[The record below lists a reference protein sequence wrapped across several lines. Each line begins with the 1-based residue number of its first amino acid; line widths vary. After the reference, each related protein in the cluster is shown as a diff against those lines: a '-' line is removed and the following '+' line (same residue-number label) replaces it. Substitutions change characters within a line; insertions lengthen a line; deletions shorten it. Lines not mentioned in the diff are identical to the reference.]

1 MEDKWYSPL
10 QEGRILPQSELKELC
25 SKVKEI
31 LIEESNIITI
41 SPPVII
47 CGDLHGQFYDLLELF
62 KKSGG
67 PPPEQKFIF
76 LGDYIDRGSNS
87 VETIELLICLKC
99 LYPDKTVLIR
109 GNHESRNISFIY
121 GFYDEINR
129 KYGNSQPWKL
139 FNEIFDLMPLC
150 AVIDKN
156 IFCVHGGLS
165 PLITTIDQIRLI
177 NRKGEI
183 PHEGAICDLLWS
195 DPTDENETWVFN
207 SRGAGW
213 MFGYKVTNE
222 FNQIN
227 GVELICRAHQL
238 AGEVIK
244 YWFKEKNLVTIWS
257 CPNYCYRCGNKAG
270 IIKLD
275 KNKQRTSITFDSV
288 PKSKESATIKTLVP
302 YFL

>member
-1 MEDKWYSPL
+1 MAEKWYSQL
-10 QEGRILPQSELKELC
+10 KEGKILPESDLKELC

-31 LIEESNIITI
+31 LIEESNIIIT
-41 SPPVII
+41 SAPVII

-62 KKSGG
+62 KTSGG
-67 PPPEQKFIF
+67 PPPDQKFIF

-87 VETIELLICLKC
+87 LETMELLICLKC
-99 LYPDKTVLIR
+99 LYPDKTILIR
-109 GNHESRNISFIY
+109 GNHESRNISFVY

-165 PLITTIDQIRLI
+165 PLITTVDQIRLI

-183 PHEGAICDLLWS
+183 PHEGVICDLLWS

-207 SRGAGW
+207 SRGCGW
-213 MFGYKVTNE
+213 MFGYKVVNE

-238 AGEVIK
+238 AGEGIK
-244 YWFKEKNLVTIWS
+244 YWFKDKNLVTIWS

>member
-1 MEDKWYSPL
+1 MADKWYSQL
-10 QEGRILPQSELKELC
+10 QEGRILPESELKELC

-129 KYGNSQPWKL
+129 KYGTKVLIAALSFDFGTLSKVIAVLCL
-139 FNEIFDLMPLC
+139 F
-150 AVIDKN
+150 
-156 IFCVHGGLS
+156 LS
-165 PLITTIDQIRLI
+165 NLI
-177 NRKGEI
+177 I
-183 PHEGAICDLLWS
+183 PALFPHL
-195 DPTDENETWVFN
+195 
-207 SRGAGW
+207 
-213 MFGYKVTNE
+213 
-222 FNQIN
+222 
-227 GVELICRAHQL
+227 
-238 AGEVIK
+238 
-244 YWFKEKNLVTIWS
+244 
-257 CPNYCYRCGNKAG
+257 
-270 IIKLD
+270 
-275 KNKQRTSITFDSV
+275 
-288 PKSKESATIKTLVP
+288 
-302 YFL
+302 

>member
-1 MEDKWYSPL
+1 MAEKWYSQL
-10 QEGRILPQSELKELC
+10 KEGKILPESDLKELC

-31 LIEESNIITI
+31 LIEESNIITT

-62 KKSGG
+62 KTSGG

-99 LYPDKTVLIR
+99 LYPDKTILIR

-150 AVIDKN
+150 AVIDKT

-195 DPTDENETWVFN
+195 DPTDENETWVF
-207 SRGAGW
+207 GC
-213 MFGYKVTNE
+213 
-222 FNQIN
+222 
-227 GVELICRAHQL
+227 LD
-238 AGEVIK
+238 
-244 YWFKEKNLVTIWS
+244 
-257 CPNYCYRCGNKAG
+257 
-270 IIKLD
+270 IKLQM
-275 KNKQRTSITFDSV
+275 NL
-288 PKSKESATIKTLVP
+288 IK
-302 YFL
+302 

>member
-1 MEDKWYSPL
+1 MEDRWLEDLKAL
-10 QEGRILPQSELKELC
+10 KCLPEKDLKELC
-25 SKVKEI
+25 EKAKEI
-31 LIEESNIITI
+31 FIEESNVQNV
-41 SPPVII
+41 SAPVII
-47 CGDLHGQFYDLLELF
+47 CGDIHGQIYDLLELF
-62 KKSGG
+62 KTSGG

-99 LYPDKTVLIR
+99 LYPDKTILIR

-150 AVIDKN
+150 AVIDKT

-213 MFGYKVTNE
+213 MFGYKVANE

-227 GVELICRAHQL
+227 GLELICRAHQL
-238 AGEVIK
+238 AGEGIK

-275 KNKQRTSITFDSV
+275 KNKQRTAITFDSV

>member
-1 MEDKWYSPL
+1 MAEKWFSQL
-10 QEGRILPQSELKELC
+10 QEGKILPESDLKELC
-25 SKVKEI
+25 SKVKDI
-31 LIEESNIITI
+31 LIEESNIITT

-67 PPPEQKFIF
+67 FPPEQKYIF

-87 VETIELLICLKC
+87 VETIEMLICLKC
-99 LYPDKTVLIR
+99 LYPDKTILIR

-150 AVIDKN
+150 AVIDKT

-227 GVELICRAHQL
+227 GIELICRAHQL
-238 AGEVIK
+238 AGEGIK

-275 KNKQRTSITFDSV
+275 ANKQRTAIIFDSV

>member
-1 MEDKWYSPL
+1 MADKWYSQL
-10 QEGRILPQSELKELC
+10 QEGRILPESELKELC

-183 PHEGAICDLLWS
+183 PHEGAIW
-195 DPTDENETWVFN
+195 
-207 SRGAGW
+207 
-213 MFGYKVTNE
+213 FGYKVTNE

-238 AGEVIK
+238 AGEGIK

>member
-1 MEDKWYSPL
+1 M
-10 QEGRILPQSELKELC
+10 QEGRILPESELKELC

-129 KYGNSQPWKL
+129 KYGNSQQWKL

-238 AGEVIK
+238 AGEGIK
-244 YWFKEKNLVTIWS
+244 YWFKEKNLVRS
-257 CPNYCYRCGNKAG
+257 EEH
-270 IIKLD
+270 
-275 KNKQRTSITFDSV
+275 TSELQSR
-288 PKSKESATIKTLVP
+288 
-302 YFL
+302 

>member
-1 MEDKWYSPL
+1 MKVEIY
-10 QEGRILPQSELKELC
+10 LC
-25 SKVKEI
+25 
-31 LIEESNIITI
+31 
-41 SPPVII
+41 
-47 CGDLHGQFYDLLELF
+47 
-62 KKSGG
+62 
-67 PPPEQKFIF
+67 
-76 LGDYIDRGSNS
+76 
-87 VETIELLICLKC
+87 
-99 LYPDKTVLIR
+99 
-109 GNHESRNISFIY
+109 
-121 GFYDEINR
+121 FYDEINR

-150 AVIDKN
+150 AVIDKT

-213 MFGYKVTNE
+213 MFGYKVANE

-227 GVELICRAHQL
+227 GLELICRAHQL
-238 AGEVIK
+238 AGEGIK

-275 KNKQRTSITFDSV
+275 KNKQRTAITFDSV

>member
-1 MEDKWYSPL
+1 MT
-10 QEGRILPQSELKELC
+10 
-25 SKVKEI
+25 
-31 LIEESNIITI
+31 IEEKLN
-41 SPPVII
+41 
-47 CGDLHGQFYDLLELF
+47 LLPIVPYSSSEEFQSVLF
-62 KKSGG
+62 S
-67 PPPEQKFIF
+67 
-76 LGDYIDRGSNS
+76 D
-87 VETIELLICLKC
+87 
-99 LYPDKTVLIR
+99 
-109 GNHESRNISFIY
+109 
-121 GFYDEINR
+121 
-129 KYGNSQPWKL
+129 L

-227 GVELICRAHQL
+227 GIELICRAHQL
-238 AGEVIK
+238 AGEGIK

-270 IIKLD
+270 ILKLD
-275 KNKQRTSITFDSV
+275 KNKNRTSITFDSV

>member
-1 MEDKWYSPL
+1 MAEKWYSQL
-10 QEGRILPQSELKELC
+10 QEGKILPESDLKELC
-25 SKVKEI
+25 YKVKEI
-31 LIEESNIITI
+31 LIEESNIITV
-41 SPPVII
+41 SPPVTI

-67 PPPEQKFIF
+67 PPPEQKYIF

-99 LYPDKTVLIR
+99 LYPDKTILIR

-129 KYGNSQPWKL
+129 KY
-139 FNEIFDLMPLC
+139 
-150 AVIDKN
+150 DKN

-227 GVELICRAHQL
+227 GIELICRAHQL
-238 AGEVIK
+238 AGEGIK

-270 IIKLD
+270 ILKLD

>member
-1 MEDKWYSPL
+1 M
-10 QEGRILPQSELKELC
+10 
-25 SKVKEI
+25 
-31 LIEESNIITI
+31 
-41 SPPVII
+41 
-47 CGDLHGQFYDLLELF
+47 LELF

-67 PPPEQKFIF
+67 FPPEQKYIF

-87 VETIELLICLKC
+87 VETIEMLICLKC
-99 LYPDKTVLIR
+99 LYPDKTILIR

-150 AVIDKN
+150 AVIDKT

-213 MFGYKVTNE
+213 MFGNKVTNE

-227 GVELICRAHQL
+227 GIELICRAHQL
-238 AGEVIK
+238 AGEGIK

-275 KNKQRTSITFDSV
+275 ANKQRTAIIFDSV

>member
-1 MEDKWYSPL
+1 MAEKWYLQL
-10 QEGRILPQSELKELC
+10 QEGKILPEVDLKELC
-25 SKVKEI
+25 NKVKEI
-31 LIEESNIITI
+31 LIEESNIISI

-99 LYPDKTVLIR
+99 LYPDKTILIR

-150 AVIDKN
+150 AVIDKT

-213 MFGYKVTNE
+213 MFGYKVANE

-238 AGEVIK
+238 AGEGIK
-244 YWFKEKNLVTIWS
+244 YWFKDKNLVTIWS

-275 KNKQRTSITFDSV
+275 KNKQRTAITFDSV

>member
-1 MEDKWYSPL
+1 MAEKWYSQL
-10 QEGRILPQSELKELC
+10 KEGKILPESDLKELC

-31 LIEESNIITI
+31 LIEESNIITT

-62 KKSGG
+62 KTSGG

-87 VETIELLICLKC
+87 VET
-99 LYPDKTVLIR
+99 
-109 GNHESRNISFIY
+109 

-150 AVIDKN
+150 AVIDKT

-213 MFGYKVTNE
+213 MFGYKVANE

-227 GVELICRAHQL
+227 GLELICRAHQL
-238 AGEVIK
+238 AGEGIK

-275 KNKQRTSITFDSV
+275 KNKQRTAITFDSV

>member
-1 MEDKWYSPL
+1 MADKWYSQL
-10 QEGRILPQSELKELC
+10 QEGRILPESELKELC

-87 VETIELLICLKC
+87 LETIELLICLKC
-99 LYPDKTVLIR
+99 LYPDKTILIR

-150 AVIDKN
+150 AVIDKT

-207 SRGAGW
+207 SRGCGW
-213 MFGYKVTNE
+213 MFGYKVANE

-238 AGEVIK
+238 AGEGIK

>member
-1 MEDKWYSPL
+1 MADKWYSQL
-10 QEGRILPQSELKELC
+10 QEGKILPESDLKELC

-31 LIEESNIITI
+31 LIEESNIIIT
-41 SPPVII
+41 SAPVII

-62 KKSGG
+62 KTSGG
-67 PPPEQKFIF
+67 PPPDQKFIF

-87 VETIELLICLKC
+87 LETMELLICLKC
-99 LYPDKTVLIR
+99 LYPDKTILIR
-109 GNHESRNISFIY
+109 GNHESRNISFVY

-165 PLITTIDQIRLI
+165 PLITTVDQIRLI

-183 PHEGAICDLLWS
+183 PHEGVICDLLWS

-207 SRGAGW
+207 SRGCGW
-213 MFGYKVTNE
+213 MFGYKVVNE

-238 AGEVIK
+238 AGEGIK
-244 YWFKEKNLVTIWS
+244 YWFKDKNLVTIWS

>member
-1 MEDKWYSPL
+1 MADKWYSQL
-10 QEGRILPQSELKELC
+10 QEGKILPELDLKELC

-31 LIEESNIITI
+31 LIEESNIIIT
-41 SPPVII
+41 SAPVII

-62 KKSGG
+62 KTSGG
-67 PPPEQKFIF
+67 PPPDQKFIF

-87 VETIELLICLKC
+87 LETMELLICLKC
-99 LYPDKTVLIR
+99 LYPDKTILIR
-109 GNHESRNISFIY
+109 GNHESRNISFVY

-165 PLITTIDQIRLI
+165 PLITTVDQIRLI

-207 SRGAGW
+207 SRGCGW
-213 MFGYKVTNE
+213 MFGYKVVNE

-238 AGEVIK
+238 AGEGIK
-244 YWFKEKNLVTIWS
+244 YWFKDKNLVTIWS